1 VRPSDQPTFGRPTTT
16 RQPLETVPGQLVVR
30 FHEDAVRPHL
40 PAERLAFT
48 ATSAQRLPEPVVE
61 PLEHLRRNL
70 GLRSVEPLFSPRRA
84 EVGRARVAGADRAR
98 LAVLSSVADTESED
112 LAGTLVVH
120 LPAKNVTAST
130 IRQVAS
136 AKVVDFVE
144 QLPVRWLTAVPTPD
158 PGQNLQWGLR
168 AIGWFD
174 ATIPDAGDV
183 TVGVLDTGIDTGHPD
198 LRGVDVTYDH
208 PGFSAR
214 DLAGHGTHVSGIIAA
229 TTNNGVGI
237 SGVSACRLHVWKIFG
252 DDTSGGPD
260 QYFVDST
267 SYYRA
272 LNAARTA
279 GVRAVNLSIGGTF
292 KAQLEGQLIQRL
304 QQAGVVVCAAMGNE
318 FEEGNPTE
326 YPGAWDGVVSVGAS
340 TELAVRAPFSNTGRH
355 IDLVAPGANIVSTL
369 PRRRSPILD
378 ETNYASWSGT
388 SMATPHVS
396 ACVALLAA
404 KRPTSTGDQI
414 KGRLTGTTKRLGAM
428 GSQART
434 SEYGSGL
441 LDLKRALS

>member
-1 VRPSDQPTFGRPTTT
+1 MRPSEQPTFGRRTTG
-16 RQPLETVPGQLVVR
+16 RQPRETVPGKLVVR
-30 FHEDAVRPHL
+30 VHEDAVRPHL
-40 PAERLAFT
+40 PAERLALT
-48 ATSAQRLPEPVVE
+48 ATAAKRLPASVVE
-61 PLEHLRRNL
+61 PLDYLRQEL
-70 GLRSVEPLFSPRRA
+70 GLRSVEPLFSERRG
-84 EVGRARVAGADRAR
+84 EVARARVAGGDRAR
-98 LAVLSSVADTESED
+98 LAVLSSVADSESED
-112 LAGTLVVH
+112 LAGTLVLD
-120 LPAKNVTAST
+120 LPAKNVTAAAVKR
-130 IRQVAS
+130 IAS
-136 AKVVDFVE
+136 AKAVDFVE
-144 QLPVRWLTAVPTPD
+144 PLPVRWLTAIPTPD

-198 LRGVDVTYDH
+198 LHGVAVTYDH
-208 PGFSAR
+208 PGFSAQ

-237 SGVSACRLHVWKIFG
+237 SGIAACRLHVWKIFG
-252 DDTSGGPD
+252 DDVSGGPD

-318 FEEGNPTE
+318 FEDGNPTE

-340 TELAVRAPFSNTGRH
+340 NELAVRAPFSNTGRH
-355 IDLVAPGANIVSTL
+355 IDLVAPGTHVVSTL
-369 PRRRSPILD
+369 PRRKSPILD
-378 ETNYASWSGT
+378 EKNYASWSGT

-396 ACVALLAA
+396 AAVALVAA
-404 KRPTSTGDQI
+404 ARPTSTGDQI
-414 KGRLTGTTKRLGAM
+414 ASRIVGTAKHLAAM
-428 GSQART
+428 GQRT
-434 SEYGSGL
+434 RTNDYGSGL